1 MKFTI
6 AIEYILEVMGADPND
21 TVVVNKVADY
31 LAIIRKGQQDSEK
44 GLKLKTE
51 IDALN
56 LDPNSEEMRRLD
68 LTIKR
73 FKAVGV

>member
-1 MKFTI
+1 MKVTI

>member
-6 AIEYILEVMGADPND
+6 AIEYILEVMVADPND

-68 LTIKR
+68 LSIKR